1 MNKQHILDEIKR
13 TAKDNGGVPLGQDR
27 FSQETGIRNADW
39 FGIFWARWG
48 DAVQEAGLSP
58 NKLREAYEEV
68 VLIGKYVDLIRELGR
83 IPVKGELRLKRRNDP
98 TFPNDKTFERFGSKT
113 SLVTKAL
120 EYCHSH
126 NGLDDVARLCAGVAP
141 NDVAEPI
148 PAHRPK
154 AHEDG
159 SVYLRKAGRHYKIGR
174 SNAVGRREYEMS
186 IQLPQKARTVH
197 VILTDDPVGIEAYW
211 HKRFSSKNT
220 NGEWFDLDTSDV
232 QAFRRRKFM

>member
-1 MNKQHILDEIKR
+1 MNKQYILAEIKR
-13 TAKDNGGVPLGQDR
+13 RAEDNGGVPLGQDR

-48 DAVQEAGLSP
+48 DAVQEAGLSR
-58 NKLREAYEEV
+58 NKLKEAYEEV
-68 VLIGKYVDLIRELGR
+68 ILIGKYVDLIRELGR

-98 TFPNDKTFERFGSKT
+98 TFPNDKTFERFGSKS

-120 EYCHSH
+120 EYCHNH
-126 NGLDDVARLCAGVAP
+126 NGLDDVARLCTEVAP
-141 NDVAEPI
+141 NDVAKPI
-148 PAHRPK
+148 PALRPK
-154 AHEDG
+154 ANEDG
-159 SVYLRKAGRHYKIGR
+159 SVYLLKAGRYYKIGR

-197 VILTDDPVGIEAYW
+197 IILTDDPVGIEAYW

-232 QAFRRRKFM
+232 QAFSLLNS